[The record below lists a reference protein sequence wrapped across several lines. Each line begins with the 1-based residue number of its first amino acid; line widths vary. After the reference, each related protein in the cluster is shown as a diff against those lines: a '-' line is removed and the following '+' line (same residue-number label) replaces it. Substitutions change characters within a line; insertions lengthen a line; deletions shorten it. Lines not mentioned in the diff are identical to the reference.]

1 MSISNTSAG
10 TIDDGRPLLSSTFL
24 NFCIKVRSND
34 PSILPDCGK
43 PFKIRHM
50 CEREGIELADA
61 LLENT
66 IVTYLE
72 LETSK
77 YTKSSAEAMA
87 KFVRN
92 SKHLKHI
99 RWSEDWETA
108 IDYRESVLRHREDV
122 LLFSACNSRKH
133 VAQGTKHGNAFPR

>member
-1 MSISNTSAG
+1 MSVSNDSALTG
-10 TIDDGRPLLSSTFL
+10 TIDDGRSLLSSTFL
-24 NFCIKVRSND
+24 DFCIKVRNND

-43 PFKIRHM
+43 PFKIRHT

-72 LETSK
+72 LETGK

-87 KFVRN
+87 KFVRT

-99 RWSEDWETA
+99 KWNED
-108 IDYRESVLRHREDV
+108 
-122 LLFSACNSRKH
+122 
-133 VAQGTKHGNAFPR
+133 